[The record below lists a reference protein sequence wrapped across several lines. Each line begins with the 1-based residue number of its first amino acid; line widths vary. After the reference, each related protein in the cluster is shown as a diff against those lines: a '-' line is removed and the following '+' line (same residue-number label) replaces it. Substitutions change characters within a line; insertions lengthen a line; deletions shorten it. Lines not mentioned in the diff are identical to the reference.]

1 MNDTER
7 LDWLEAQTKKG
18 ACPALLN
25 DDNGH
30 WAVSFEGIQ
39 NCPDDGPCDIS
50 TAFFVEAGHWHN
62 TIREAIDAAI
72 QQPMGYSCP
81 YCHAPDKGDD
91 KCQQCGRTLKDKGIG
106 PAEADPD

>member
-50 TAFFVEAGHWHN
+50 TAFFVDAGHWHN

-72 QQPMGYSCP
+72 QQPKE
-81 YCHAPDKGDD
+81 D
-91 KCQQCGRTLKDKGIG
+91 
-106 PAEADPD
+106 